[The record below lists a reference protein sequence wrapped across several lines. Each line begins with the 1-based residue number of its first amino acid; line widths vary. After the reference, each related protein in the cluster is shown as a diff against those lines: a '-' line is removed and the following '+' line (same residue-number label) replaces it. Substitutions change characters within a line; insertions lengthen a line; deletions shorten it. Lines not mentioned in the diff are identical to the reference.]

1 MKKWKYH
8 IGIVFFVAFLVVLF
22 VLTKQRNSAR
32 KLTNKGVEFVG
43 RENLFVTEDF
53 VNKMLKETP
62 DKDGFLTKETLDL
75 KLVEQ
80 RIKKQ
85 KHIEDAEVYVTV
97 NGEVGANVVQ
107 RTPIARVFSSIPFY
121 LDAEGFEMPL
131 SSNYAIRVP
140 LVYGYKKTHKKDLL
154 SLLNYMKND
163 EFLKKLVIGV
173 YCLPKND
180 FLLKLRDQQFSV
192 KLGGISNQKLKFEN
206 LKAFYAKAKKDTLF
220 DAYKYV
226 NLEITNQVICT
237 KV

>member
-1 MKKWKYH
+1 MKKWRYH
-8 IGIVFFVAFLVVLF
+8 IGIAFFVAVLATLF
-22 VLTKQRNSAR
+22 VLTKQRNNAR

-62 DKDGFLTKETLDL
+62 DKGGFVTKETLDL
-75 KLVEQ
+75 KSLEQ
-80 RIKKQ
+80 RIEKQ
-85 KHIEDAEVYVTV
+85 KHIEDVEVYVAV
-97 NGEVGANVVQ
+97 NGELGAKVVQ

-140 LVYGYKKTHKKDLL
+140 LVYGYKKTHKEDLL

-163 EFLKKLVIGV
+163 KFLNKLVVGV

-180 FLLKLRDQQFSV
+180 FSLKLRNQQFAV
-192 KLGGISNQKLKFEN
+192 KLGGVDNQELKFEN
-206 LKAFYAKAKKDTLF
+206 FKAFYAKVTKDKLF
-220 DAYKYV
+220 DVYKYV

>member
-1 MKKWKYH
+1 MKKLKYH
-8 IGIVFFVAFLVVLF
+8 IGIVFFVTVLVTLF
-22 VLTKQRNSAR
+22 VLTKQRNNAR

-62 DKDGFLTKETLDL
+62 DKGGFVTKETLDL
-75 KLVEQ
+75 KSVEQ
-80 RIKKQ
+80 RIEKQ
-85 KHIEDAEVYVTV
+85 KHIEEAEVYVTV
-97 NGEVGANVVQ
+97 NGELGAKVVQ
-107 RTPIARVFSSIPFY
+107 RTPIARVFSSVPFY

-140 LVYGYKKTHKKDLL
+140 LVYGYKKTHKEDLL

-163 EFLKKLVIGV
+163 EFLKKLVVGV
-173 YCLPKND
+173 YCLSKND
-180 FLLKLRDQQFSV
+180 FSLKLRNQQFAV
-192 KLGGISNQKLKFEN
+192 KLGGVNNQELKFEN
-206 LKAFYAKAKKDTLF
+206 FKAFYAKVEKDKLF
-220 DAYKYV
+220 DMYKYV